1 MLYRINGLNRTHHCR
16 HSSGPA
22 IALLIGMYE
31 ELKRRW
37 NMSPLLLVMLLT
49 LLPFPVLLVVLV
61 LADRWRK
68 PNHQATS

>member
-1 MLYRINGLNRTHHCR
+1 
-16 HSSGPA
+16 
-22 IALLIGMYE
+22 MYE

-68 PNHQATS
+68 PNQQTAS